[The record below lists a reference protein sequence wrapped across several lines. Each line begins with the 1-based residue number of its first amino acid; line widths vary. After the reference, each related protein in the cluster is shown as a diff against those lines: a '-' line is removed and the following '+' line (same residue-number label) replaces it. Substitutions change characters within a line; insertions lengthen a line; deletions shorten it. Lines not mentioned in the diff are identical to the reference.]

1 MAVIG
6 FNDSVIQNVYKAIG
20 TSRSAVGEKIG
31 GIIQNKVLNPMGDA
45 WWAPEAVKYWKGT
58 DGKGFQPAVKKCET
72 KIKKAYEQFADQ
84 VRVSVEHWQK
94 NTGKADKVS
103 AAKFDAPLQI
113 KLNYDVIKKDNN
125 GVVGIDDQ
133 KATTVEQSLPN
144 VKNDIKAELGKLAS
158 KLEGVETLFLGKNQA
173 QDVQTCFK
181 QVNEALSELFAFFS
195 DDGDGKSL
203 KTIIKEYVD
212 KYGSVAQS
220 VSKSFSMDEGSSG
233 SGTTV
238 RTMN

>member
-6 FNDSVIQNVYKAIG
+6 FNDTAIQNVYKSIG
-20 TSRSAVGEKIG
+20 KSRTAVGEKIG
-31 GIIQNKVLNPMGDA
+31 EIIQNKILNPMGDA
-45 WWAPEAVKYWKGT
+45 WWAPEAIKYWKGS

-72 KIKKAYEQFADQ
+72 KIRKAYEEFAEH

-103 AAKFDAPLQI
+103 VAKFDNPIEI

-125 GVVGIDDQ
+125 GVVGIDDE
-133 KATTVEQSLPN
+133 KANSVEQSLSQ
-144 VKNDIKAELGKLAS
+144 VKNDIKSELVKLSS

-181 QVNEALSELFAFFS
+181 QVNEALSDLFSFFS
-195 DDGDGKSL
+195 DNGDGKSL
-203 KTIIKEYVD
+203 KTVINDYVE
-212 KYGSVAQS
+212 KYGSIAQN
-220 VSKSFSMDEGSSG
+220 VSKSFNIDGG
-233 SGTTV
+233 V
-238 RTMN
+238 